1 MIMNINN
8 ALLIFLIISFIV
20 YSDTLD
26 LRTVKQLNSTNST
39 NSTNTTPKIVY
50 NHIYNAVAFHFYQYY
65 ARCVYKTIIV
75 LINSTLM
82 SILISLY
89 K

>member
-1 MIMNINN
+1 MIMNINKS
-8 ALLIFLIISFIV
+8 LLIFLMISFIV

-39 NSTNTTPKIVY
+39 NTTPKLVY

-65 ARCVYKTIIV
+65 ARCVYKTIIA
-75 LINSTLM
+75 LIDSTLM